1 MLHEIRLSFV
11 TAKNTFVCLPLGC
24 VAGFSGLRGDDS
36 CMVTTGEE
44 VNVHLLLGRVPQHG
58 SGSAGGIHFVRS
70 SQRSDA
76 HYGRDKAVT
85 LSTRKARRKRK
96 GEAVSECSMILTR
109 RMTKT
114 TARPLLCSKPRR
126 NPARPISYFAMGGGG
141 TTS

>member
-1 MLHEIRLSFV
+1 MSICCWGEYRNMDPGPLEEFTLFDHPSGRTRI
-11 TAKNTFVCLPLGC
+11 TA
-24 VAGFSGLRGDDS
+24 
-36 CMVTTGEE
+36 
-44 VNVHLLLGRVPQHG
+44 
-58 SGSAGGIHFVRS
+58 
-70 SQRSDA
+70 
-76 HYGRDKAVT
+76 RDKAVT